1 VLLFSTI
8 HILGQNKKEQIN
20 ILDQRIDSLL
30 SVVSKQSNTIG
41 QLTLTLSELNEKLAN
56 LNKDFSLLNETAK
69 KDRNELTKKDIQ
81 IAQIAKAYDSLSI
94 LLYNQYAN
102 SKTEWTRINIGET
115 IRGFSFSKDFTLSY
129 NEKLI
134 KGVVIR
140 KDASNIDISPC
151 SYDNHW
157 VIVHTYQ
164 NYMEEYEQPGLFIC
178 DLFSNKAYSIKT
190 GCPLLW
196 LSWSPNLK
204 NVLIGSYWESDMRL
218 YNVEISTLKI
228 SDIKFDADVVKD
240 AEGYLLEE
248 LSFEDETVK
257 WISEKLVNIIVNINC
272 NPYMDEVNCDNEKRN
287 IKLRSYTFTLD
298 TQTNKIINKKLN
310 DLK

>member
-1 VLLFSTI
+1 
-8 HILGQNKKEQIN
+8 
-20 ILDQRIDSLL
+20 
-30 SVVSKQSNTIG
+30 
-41 QLTLTLSELNEKLAN
+41 
-56 LNKDFSLLNETAK
+56 
-69 KDRNELTKKDIQ
+69 
-81 IAQIAKAYDSLSI
+81 
-94 LLYNQYAN
+94 
-102 SKTEWTRINIGET
+102 
-115 IRGFSFSKDFTLSY
+115 
-129 NEKLI
+129 
-134 KGVVIR
+134 
-140 KDASNIDISPC
+140 
-151 SYDNHW
+151 
-157 VIVHTYQ
+157 
-164 NYMEEYEQPGLFIC
+164 MEEYEQPGLFIC